1 MTENKPAVALIGE
14 MAASM
19 QFRDY
24 VAIAQRR
31 KWWVIG
37 TALAVFVGTLVVAL
51 RLPKLY
57 TASTVILVDA
67 QKVPDAYVPA
77 TVSSSI
83 ADRLSTI
90 QQQVMSETRLRKLID
105 SMKLYPEL
113 SARLTTQDII
123 RRMQKAIKVEI
134 VSQGGRQ
141 LSAFEIT
148 FQDRKPVVAAQVAN
162 QLASMFIDE
171 NLKVREQQSYGTAD
185 FLQSELEKTKK
196 ELDDKDQ
203 QISEIKRKN
212 VMDLPESKQY
222 HLQALEELR
231 AQLRNSQD
239 RVEHAQQEKVYLQS
253 LLSTT
258 APTVDTDKEE
268 GASYQ
273 AQIGKL
279 ETALSQLRGRY
290 GPNHPDVRKAQAEI
304 DKLKAQAAEDSKNRV
319 AATTTTTTGG
329 PDHPAPIH
337 KPRNPVIESQIAK
350 LNDDIEKENK
360 AQADLQP
367 QIQFHMSKLQNL
379 PIFEQQMG
387 NVLRDYDTLRTY
399 YTSLLDKKLGADTAS
414 ALESRQKGE
423 RFVILD
429 PATTPDMPSAPNR
442 LLLVLA
448 GAAAGILGGIGIA
461 MILEFSDE
469 SIRTEKELKRLATVT
484 VLGAVPQM
492 WTAQEKSRR
501 TLQIAA
507 SIVVAVVASGSV
519 GWLIAFVSS
528 RAV

>member
-1 MTENKPAVALIGE
+1 MTENKPTAPLRE
-14 MAASM
+14 MSASM

-51 RLPKLY
+51 RLPTLY

-67 QKVPDAYVPA
+67 QKVPDTYIPS
-77 TVSSSI
+77 TVSTSI

-113 SARLTTQDII
+113 SARLSPQDLV
-123 RRMQKAIKVEI
+123 RHMQKSIKVEI
-134 VSQGGRQ
+134 VSPGGRQ
-141 LSAFEIT
+141 LSAFQIT
-148 FQDRKPVVAAQVAN
+148 FQDRRPVVAAQVAN

-196 ELDDKDQ
+196 ELDDKDSQ
-203 QISEIKRKN
+203 LSDIKRKN

-231 AQLRNSQD
+231 MQLRSSQD
-239 RVEHAQQEKVYLQS
+239 RIDHAQQEKVYLQS

-258 APTVDTDKEE
+258 APTVDTDKED

-279 ETALSQLRGRY
+279 ETALSQLRSRY
-290 GPNHPDVRKAQAEI
+290 GPDHPDVRKAQAEI

-319 AATTTTTTGG
+319 PATTTTAGA
-329 PDHPAPIH
+329 DHPPSVH

-350 LNDDIEKENK
+350 LKDDIDKENSI
-360 AQADLQP
+360 QADLQP

-379 PIFEQQMG
+379 PIFEQQMA
-387 NVLRDYDTLRTY
+387 NVMRDYDTLRAY
-399 YTSLLDKKLGADTAS
+399 YTSLLDKKLGADTSS

-429 PATTPDMPSAPNR
+429 PATTPDTPSAPNR
-442 LLLVLA
+442 LLLILA
-448 GAAAGILGGIGIA
+448 GIAAGFLGGIGIA
-461 MILEFSDE
+461 MVLEFADE
-469 SIRTEKELKRLATVT
+469 SIRTEKELKRLTAVT

-492 WTAQEKSRR
+492 STAQEKGVQ
-501 TLQIAA
+501 TLRIAA
-507 SIVVAVVASGSV
+507 SIIAAVAVSGSL